1 MRYWLVGFNDR
12 MCRVSLQVILLILGM
27 LYGVGC
33 GAIPVNT
40 PPETLIAQNVGFV
53 TEAAYIRATA
63 AHAETQI
70 ASTVVAL
77 ETQLATIN
85 RQNSALLSTVQAGSA
100 PTVEVVAQINRIR
113 HGETPPDLSN
123 FPTEI
128 GGRALETY
136 TSSGIDSFSECGV
149 DRQADFVLGTQRVY
163 AVQRMLEIPPNT
175 LMSVEWSLNDA
186 VIWKDNLIVNVYS
199 ADLCVWFFLEPSVSG
214 TWSVQFLSNNLYVG
228 DQINFN
234 INE

>member
-1 MRYWLVGFNDR
+1 
-12 MCRVSLQVILLILGM
+12 MCRVSLQAVLLIF
-27 LYGVGC
+27 GVIYMAGC
-33 GAIPVNT
+33 GAIPINT
-40 PPETLIAQNVGFV
+40 PPETLIAQNIGFV
-53 TEAAYIRATA
+53 TEAAHIRATA
-63 AHAETQI
+63 VQAETQI

-77 ETQLATIN
+77 EAQLALIN

-123 FPTEI
+123 FSTEI

-149 DRQADFVLGTQRVY
+149 DRQSDFLLGTQRVY
-163 AVQRMLEIPPNT
+163 AIQRMLEIPANT

-186 VIWKDNLIVNVYS
+186 VVWKDNLIVNVYS
-199 ADLCVWFFLEPSVSG
+199 MDLCVWFFLEPSASG
-214 TWSVQFLSNNLYVG
+214 TWSVQFLSNNIYVG